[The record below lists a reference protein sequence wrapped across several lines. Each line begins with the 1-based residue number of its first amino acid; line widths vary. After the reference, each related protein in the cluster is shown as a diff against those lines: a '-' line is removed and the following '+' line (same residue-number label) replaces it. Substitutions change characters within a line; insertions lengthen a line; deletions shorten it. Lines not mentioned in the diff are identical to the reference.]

1 MQKKVKTIL
10 FEQAF
15 IAAGTFLMALS
26 AAMFL
31 APGKIST
38 GGVTT
43 VATVLLHL
51 FGIKLSITNLV
62 LNAVLFVLGYRHLG
76 KYAIAKT
83 VSGTL
88 LFTVFLEV
96 VSYFPPYTGNVLV
109 AALSGGVLCG
119 VGLGLVVR
127 VGSSTGGSD
136 FAGLILKKFFP
147 HISIARLILIID
159 CATIALSGI
168 VFGDFDITF
177 YSLLSMYVSA
187 KITDILVTWGDD
199 AKTVHI
205 FSKKN
210 EEIARCV
217 MERFE
222 RGVSGIHC
230 RGMYSGDDGLMLLCV
245 VRPKEL
251 PQLVKTVREYDPD
264 AFVIINDAKEVLGE
278 GFKR

>member
-1 MQKKVKTIL
+1 MQKKVKTIV
-10 FEQAF
+10 FEQLF
-15 IAAGTFLMALS
+15 IISGTFLLALGAAVFMAPS
-26 AAMFL
+26 
-31 APGKIST
+31 KISA

-51 FGIKLSITNLV
+51 FGIKMSITNIV
-62 LNAVLFVLGYRHLG
+62 CNAALFLLGYRHLG
-76 KYAIAKT
+76 KYAVIKT

-88 LFTVFLEV
+88 FFSLFLEIT
-96 VSYFPPYTGNVLV
+96 SRFPAYCGDALI
-109 AALSGGVLCG
+109 AALAGGVLCG
-119 VGLGLVVR
+119 VGVGLVVR
-127 VGSSTGGSD
+127 VGASTGGSD
-136 FAGLILKKFFP
+136 FASLILKRFFP

-159 CATIALSGI
+159 CTVIAVSGI
-168 VFGDFDITF
+168 VFKSFDVTF
-177 YSLLSMYVSA
+177 YSVLSMYISS
-187 KITDILVTWGDD
+187 KITDVLVTWGDD

-251 PQLVKTVREYDPD
+251 PQLVKTVREFDPD

>member
-15 IAAGTFLMALS
+15 IAAGTFFMALS

-96 VSYFPPYTGNVLV
+96 V
-109 AALSGGVLCG
+109 
-119 VGLGLVVR
+119 
-127 VGSSTGGSD
+127 
-136 FAGLILKKFFP
+136 
-147 HISIARLILIID
+147 H
-159 CATIALSGI
+159 
-168 VFGDFDITF
+168 
-177 YSLLSMYVSA
+177 
-187 KITDILVTWGDD
+187 
-199 AKTVHI
+199 
-205 FSKKN
+205 
-210 EEIARCV
+210 
-217 MERFE
+217 
-222 RGVSGIHC
+222 
-230 RGMYSGDDGLMLLCV
+230 
-245 VRPKEL
+245 
-251 PQLVKTVREYDPD
+251 
-264 AFVIINDAKEVLGE
+264 
-278 GFKR
+278 